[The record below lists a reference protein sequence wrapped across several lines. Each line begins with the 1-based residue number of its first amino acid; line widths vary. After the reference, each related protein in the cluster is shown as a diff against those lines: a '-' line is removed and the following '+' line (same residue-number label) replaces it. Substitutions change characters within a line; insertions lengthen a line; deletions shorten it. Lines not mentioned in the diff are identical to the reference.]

1 MRLTNKLGF
10 RRKTILDDEFGQLER
25 ATAVTKT
32 GSEAVVKQLTPGV
45 GGVLGFGK
53 VKGGSEEE
61 KKADA
66 LNDEANKVLETCGML
81 ALLVPLIQILTFE
94 CRRRFPIWE
103 GIELAGDDT
112 QEDRRSACKRRH
124 VSDG

>member
-66 LNDEANKVLETCGML
+66 LNDEANKVLETCGRL
-81 ALLVPLIQILTFE
+81 ALLVPLMQILTV
-94 CRRRFPIWE
+94 RVQAQIPYL
-103 GIELAGDDT
+103 G
-112 QEDRRSACKRRH
+112 KH
-124 VSDG
+124 